1 LLLPYPV
8 VTVDMGQNLA
18 RMKSPPEI
26 AALWLDYVL
35 ELAEEARTD
44 ASREATTVVIGIHP
58 FVVGT
63 PDGAAAMRA
72 CSCGS
77 NPAPASGLPTPRQSS
92 KRRTGSKTR
101 QPFRSNLL
109 HPLPPRGSS
118 MIKRY
123 SDHAAN
129 ERTFLA
135 WVRTA
140 IAVMAFGF
148 IIERF
153 DLFLKVAAPQ
163 LSERQLALHG
173 ERFANWAGLAFIVIG
188 VITIVIAGLRFTK
201 TAKGIE
207 SDAELPGPGARF
219 DLALAI
225 MIGLLGASLALYLSR
240 AVLPTL

>member
-1 LLLPYPV
+1 
-8 VTVDMGQNLA
+8 
-18 RMKSPPEI
+18 
-26 AALWLDYVL
+26 
-35 ELAEEARTD
+35 
-44 ASREATTVVIGIHP
+44 
-58 FVVGT
+58 
-63 PDGAAAMRA
+63 
-72 CSCGS
+72 
-77 NPAPASGLPTPRQSS
+77 
-92 KRRTGSKTR
+92 
-101 QPFRSNLL
+101 
-109 HPLPPRGSS
+109 

-163 LSERQLALHG
+163 LTERQLAAHG

-188 VITIVIAGLRFTK
+188 VITIAIAGLRFTK
-201 TAKGIE
+201 TAKDIDTE
-207 SDAELPGPGARF
+207 EEVARPGERF
-219 DLALAI
+219 DLALAV

-240 AVLPTL
+240 AVLPTF

>member
-1 LLLPYPV
+1 
-8 VTVDMGQNLA
+8 
-18 RMKSPPEI
+18 
-26 AALWLDYVL
+26 
-35 ELAEEARTD
+35 
-44 ASREATTVVIGIHP
+44 
-58 FVVGT
+58 
-63 PDGAAAMRA
+63 
-72 CSCGS
+72 
-77 NPAPASGLPTPRQSS
+77 
-92 KRRTGSKTR
+92 
-101 QPFRSNLL
+101 
-109 HPLPPRGSS
+109 

-163 LSERQLALHG
+163 LSARQLAAHG
-173 ERFANWAGLAFIVIG
+173 ERFANLAGLAFIVIG
-188 VITIVIAGLRFTK
+188 VVTIVIAGVRFTK

-207 SDAELPGPGARF
+207 SEAELPGPGARF